1 MFADSLIDL
10 WWMGI
15 VRSAI
20 RWSKWLLV
28 EDGGWFWLLMLGGS
42 LAVKIACSIFI
53 NPFNVTNLELI
64 KTPVPVSV
72 SAELFPA

>member
-15 VRSAI
+15 ARIAMG
-20 RWSKWLLV
+20 WSKWLLV
-28 EDGGWFWLLMLGGS
+28 EDGGWFWLLVLGGRL
-42 LAVKIACSIFI
+42 LAVKVAYSIFI

-72 SAELFPA
+72 